1 MIRLCC
7 AELRKVWGSRFFL
20 LSLVVLLCANL
31 FLLWLGTSRA
41 QGSAPYSA
49 YHRIEESIAGMSMD
63 EMGEFLHGELARVEG
78 IVHVDGVLRSEA
90 YSGGRRDEGLR
101 ERYAD
106 DFAAYEELYRAG
118 GYLTYAPTLAREY
131 AFLKSIVYEY
141 DTVAGYEGFLDSIDE
156 KAQQLSGISIF
167 ANSGYD
173 TENIA
178 VTAEAFEGMRGTP
191 ITYYPQKGL
200 MTALDFALTDVVAVF
215 AMVLIA
221 TVLVRAE
228 RDNGL
233 LALIRSTPGGRLK
246 TAGAKLIALAV
257 SLFAVLALLY
267 GVNFAYCG
275 ALYGIGPLGRT
286 IQSVPQLMRSTWKLT
301 VGEYIGCFFLT
312 KWAAALICGAW
323 VMLAMLLSRRML
335 TGSVGALA
343 LIGANLA
350 IRAVIPATSRWNV
363 IKYANLVSLLRTNE
377 LIGAYRNLYWFGH
390 PVPLLLVECIAA
402 TVFAVG
408 FLMAFLAVFSRHVF
422 RAARPR
428 AGIRIRRRTSRFT
441 TLPRQETYKL
451 LVMQGA
457 GLILVL
463 FALVQG
469 YTAVT
474 TESYLDVDEIYYR
487 YYMQHVEGPLTRKSI
502 DWLTEQNE
510 EFEPIYKL
518 QSAMNAGRIST
529 QEGQAALSAYAALQ
543 QKMGV
548 FQRVVSMAQ
557 NLNEKPRS
565 QMVYE
570 TGWLKLFDT
579 ADRQDVTDTL
589 AVALVCALCF
599 SGLFAMERQTGMV
612 HVIAPTPLGRAATVR
627 CKLRL
632 AGAVCAV
639 ITAVSLLPRFW
650 IVIRDYGLGA
660 WFAPVYSISEYA
672 SAPEIPMFLMAALL
686 ILSRYLAVLC
696 MALAT
701 LALSQR
707 IGNAFGALF
716 ASLVVFALSPALALA
731 GLEKAKW
738 CGMYLLV
745 HVCALVAQRGGTI
758 LAIVLPTLCGAVC
771 WCCDAYLMDCFGTEK
786 QQ

>member
-1 MIRLCC
+1 MIRLCG
-7 AELRKVWGSRFFL
+7 AELRKVWSGRFFL
-20 LSLVVLLCANL
+20 LSLAVLLCANL
-31 FLLWLGTSRA
+31 FLLWFGTSRA
-41 QGSAPYSA
+41 QGGAPYGA
-49 YHRIEESIAGMSMD
+49 YHRIEKSISGMSMH
-63 EMGEFLHGELARVEG
+63 EMSDFLHGELARVEG

-90 YSGGRRDEGLR
+90 YSGGRRDETLR
-101 ERYAD
+101 ERYAG

-131 AFLKSIVYEY
+131 AFLNSIVYEY
-141 DTVAGYEGFLDSIDE
+141 DTVADYEGFLDTINE
-156 KAQQLSGISIF
+156 KAQQLSAISIF

-178 VTAEAFEGMRGTP
+178 VTAEAFKGMRGTP
-191 ITYYPQKGL
+191 IAYYPQKGL

-215 AMVLIA
+215 AMLLIA
-221 TVLVRAE
+221 TVLVRVE

-246 TAGAKLIALAV
+246 TAGAKLITLAV

-275 ALYGIGPLGRT
+275 SLYGVGPLDRT

-312 KWAAALICGAW
+312 KWAAAFICGVW
-323 VMLAMLLSRRML
+323 IMLAMLLARRML
-335 TGSVGALA
+335 TGAAGAP
-343 LIGANLA
+343 IRISINLA

-390 PVPLLLVECIAA
+390 PVPLLLVECITAA
-402 TVFAVG
+402 VLAAL
-408 FLMAFLAVFSRHVF
+408 FLAAFLTTFSRHMF
-422 RAARPR
+422 HTAQPR
-428 AGIRIRRRTSRFT
+428 AGLRVRRRLAMFT
-441 TLPRQETYKL
+441 TLPRQEAYKL

-474 TESYLDVDEIYYR
+474 TESYLDADEIYYR
-487 YYMQHVEGPLTRKSI
+487 YYMQHVEGPLTQESI
-502 DWLTEQNE
+502 DWLTQQSK

-518 QSAMNAGRIST
+518 QSAMSAGRISA
-529 QEGQAALSAYAALQ
+529 QEGQAAMSAFASLQ
-543 QKMGV
+543 QKMSV
-548 FQRVVSMAQ
+548 FQRVVSMVQ
-557 NLNEKPRS
+557 RLGETPRS

-579 ADRQDVTDTL
+579 ADRQDLSDTL
-589 AVALVCALCF
+589 AAALVCALCF
-599 SGLFAMERQTGMV
+599 SGLFAVERQTGMV
-612 HVIAPTPLGRAATVR
+612 RVISPTPLGRAATVW

-632 AGAVCAV
+632 TAAACAV
-639 ITAVSLLPRFW
+639 ITAFSLLPRFW
-650 IVIRDYGLGA
+650 AAVRDYGLGA

-672 SAPEIPMFLMAALL
+672 SAPEIPLFLMAALL

-696 MALAT
+696 MAFVT
-701 LALSQR
+701 LTLSQR

-716 ASLVVFALSPALALA
+716 ASFVTFTLSPALALA
-731 GLEKAKW
+731 GLENAKW
-738 CGMYLLV
+738 CGMYLPI
-745 HVCALVAQRGGTI
+745 HVCALVAQTGGVI
-758 LAIVLPTLCGAVC
+758 LAIILPGLCAAVC
-771 WCCDAYLMDCFGTEK
+771 WCCRAYLEDSFGESS
-786 QQ
+786 

>member
-1 MIRLCC
+1 
-7 AELRKVWGSRFFL
+7 
-20 LSLVVLLCANL
+20 
-31 FLLWLGTSRA
+31 
-41 QGSAPYSA
+41 
-49 YHRIEESIAGMSMD
+49 
-63 EMGEFLHGELARVEG
+63 
-78 IVHVDGVLRSEA
+78 
-90 YSGGRRDEGLR
+90 
-101 ERYAD
+101 
-106 DFAAYEELYRAG
+106 
-118 GYLTYAPTLAREY
+118 
-131 AFLKSIVYEY
+131 
-141 DTVAGYEGFLDSIDE
+141 
-156 KAQQLSGISIF
+156 
-167 ANSGYD
+167 
-173 TENIA
+173 
-178 VTAEAFEGMRGTP
+178 
-191 ITYYPQKGL
+191 
-200 MTALDFALTDVVAVF
+200 
-215 AMVLIA
+215 
-221 TVLVRAE
+221 
-228 RDNGL
+228 
-233 LALIRSTPGGRLK
+233 
-246 TAGAKLIALAV
+246 
-257 SLFAVLALLY
+257 
-267 GVNFAYCG
+267 
-275 ALYGIGPLGRT
+275 
-286 IQSVPQLMRSTWKLT
+286 
-301 VGEYIGCFFLT
+301 
-312 KWAAALICGAW
+312 
-323 VMLAMLLSRRML
+323 
-335 TGSVGALA
+335 
-343 LIGANLA
+343 
-350 IRAVIPATSRWNV
+350 
-363 IKYANLVSLLRTNE
+363 
-377 LIGAYRNLYWFGH
+377 
-390 PVPLLLVECIAA
+390 
-402 TVFAVG
+402 
-408 FLMAFLAVFSRHVF
+408 
-422 RAARPR
+422 
-428 AGIRIRRRTSRFT
+428 
-441 TLPRQETYKL
+441 
-451 LVMQGA
+451 MQGA